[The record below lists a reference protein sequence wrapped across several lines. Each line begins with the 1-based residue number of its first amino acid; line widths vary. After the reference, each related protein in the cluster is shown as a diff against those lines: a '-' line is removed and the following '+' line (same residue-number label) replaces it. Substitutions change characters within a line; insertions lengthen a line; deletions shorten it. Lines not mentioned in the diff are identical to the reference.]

1 MIITILLLDI
11 VFDQFIWSRQFMVA
25 YGFHRDMTELEIVVE
40 LL

>member
-1 MIITILLLDI
+1 MGI
-11 VFDQFIWSRQFMVA
+11 VSGQFIWSRQFMVA